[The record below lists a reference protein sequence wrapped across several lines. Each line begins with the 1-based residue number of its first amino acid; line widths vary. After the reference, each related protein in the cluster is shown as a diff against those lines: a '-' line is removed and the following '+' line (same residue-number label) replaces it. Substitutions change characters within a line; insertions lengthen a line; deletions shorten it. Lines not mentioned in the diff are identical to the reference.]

1 MRAHPAPAEAGVR
14 RALSNPVSGP
24 HPDGS
29 DVGMQTKDVVI
40 IGGGVMGW
48 STAYH
53 LLKEGM
59 SGRLVVL
66 ERDPLRRV
74 TSTSLAVGGFR
85 QQFGTEVNIRLV
97 RDSVAFYRAFAEL
110 METGQGKPDITMR
123 QNGYLFLGGEQTW
136 PTLVRRHRLQRALG
150 VEVELLSPAQ
160 ILGLVP
166 EVELSGLVGA
176 AYCPE
181 DGYLDPHSVLLGF
194 EAKARALGAECQH
207 VAALGVESDAHGIK
221 LVKTTA
227 GTIATRV
234 VVNAAGAWAGEVA
247 RLAGVDL
254 DVRPWRRQVYLC
266 RTPLPE
272 GREFPMVIDTTGVHF
287 RSETGNRIVAA
298 GATAS
303 DGPTFDAAWDR
314 PAFEE
319 VIWPALADRIPCFDR
334 LLLESGWAGLYD
346 DNPIDHNAIIG
357 CHPQLAGFFLINGF
371 SGHGLMQA
379 PAAGRALAELI
390 LHGQFR
396 SLDLSAL
403 SPARFAKGE
412 LVVEEAVI

>member
-1 MRAHPAPAEAGVR
+1 MK
-14 RALSNPVSGP
+14 
-24 HPDGS
+24 
-29 DVGMQTKDVVI
+29 TKDVVI

-53 LLKEGM
+53 LLAGGM
-59 SGRLVVL
+59 SGSLVVL

-97 RDSVAFYRAFAEL
+97 RDSVAFYRAFGEL
-110 METGQGKPDITMR
+110 METGQGQPDITMR
-123 QNGYLFLGGEQTW
+123 QNGYLFLASEKTW
-136 PTLVRRHRLQRALG
+136 PTFLRRHQLQRALG
-150 VEVELLSPAQ
+150 VEVELLTPAQ
-160 ILGLVP
+160 VLDLVP
-166 EVELSGLVGA
+166 EVELGGLVGA
-176 AYCPE
+176 AFCRE

-194 EAKARALGAECQH
+194 EAKARALGAGAEY
-207 VAALGVESDAHGIK
+207 VEALGVESDAQGVS
-221 LVKTTA
+221 LVRTSA
-227 GTIATRV
+227 GPITTRV
-234 VVNAAGAWAGEVA
+234 VVNAAGAWAGDLA

-298 GATAS
+298 GVTAS
-303 DGPTFDAAWDR
+303 DGPTFDMVWDR

-319 VIWPALADRIPCFDR
+319 VIWPALAERIPCFDR

-357 CHPQLAGFFLINGF
+357 CHPHLAGFFLINGF

-403 SPARFAKGE
+403 SPGRFAKGE